1 MTSRRETNHNSHSN
15 SPRIFVFGASR
26 DATIRDTVA
35 PLNFRDADK
44 NSSPRRIVFH
54 FGNLWQTSQQFQTSC
69 SSFLQ
74 SAVSQIGTARPRFA
88 NASQVQ
94 STSTSASPALNRVGA
109 FQCTEHC
116 RGAWITRAKSSDQMV
131 GLPTQWSKP
140 YSPISPTRFG
150 LKTLRLRSQ
159 RFAAAA
165 FVPLNAI
172 SAANENGPAMRS
184 RSSLLKSS
192 GGTPC
197 GTSRSFPNG
206 SRRPF

>member
-1 MTSRRETNHNSHSN
+1 MLVEADHIRHLRRFAHSHSRTPGLFFL
-15 SPRIFVFGASR
+15 SPVWSSCVHNQTLRKEKLAR
-26 DATIRDTVA
+26 RT
-35 PLNFRDADK
+35 PK
-44 NSSPRRIVFH
+44 NLSLR
-54 FGNLWQTSQQFQTSC
+54 SC
-69 SSFLQ
+69 SELEHAFQ
-74 SAVSQIGTARPRFA
+74 KARSHLA
-88 NASQVQ
+88 AWLQVQ
-94 STSTSASPALNRVGA
+94 LTSPVSSLLRRAGA

-140 YSPISPTRFG
+140 YSPTSLKRFG
-150 LKTLRLRSQ
+150 LKTLRLNSPRSV
-159 RFAAAA
+159 AAA

-192 GGTPC
+192 VGTPC